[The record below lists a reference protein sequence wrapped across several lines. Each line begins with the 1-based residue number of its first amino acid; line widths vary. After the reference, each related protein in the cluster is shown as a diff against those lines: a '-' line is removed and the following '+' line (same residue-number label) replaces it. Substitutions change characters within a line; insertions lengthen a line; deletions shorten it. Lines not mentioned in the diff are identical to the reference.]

1 MNEVVTVERT
11 IHINRRKRGRRELT
25 DGPGPVAL
33 PPGRVPRVARLLA
46 LAHRMEGLLREG
58 VVEDYVQL
66 AALGRVTRA
75 RITQIMNLLCLA
87 PDIQEE
93 LLFLP
98 KTLQGR
104 DPLVLRDLQP
114 ITRVLGW
121 GEQREWWQRLWMQR
135 GRASPP
141 PTC

>member
-1 MNEVVTVERT
+1 MSEGVTIERT
-11 IHINRRKRGRRELT
+11 FHIDRQKRGRKELA
-25 DGPGPVAL
+25 DGPGPQTL
-33 PPGRVPRVARLLA
+33 PPGRVPRVARLMA

-104 DPLVLRDLQP
+104 DPIVLRDLQS
-114 ITRVLGW
+114 ITQILGW
-121 GEQREWWQRLWMQR
+121 KEQRRQWQRLGGER
-135 GRASPP
+135 PRS
-141 PTC
+141 